1 MVCRKGA
8 GGGAQG
14 PRLLYEPKSL
24 WRAAAG
30 VGEVTVARDE
40 REIEEQYV
48 REGVVMVEMRTQLL
62 YLL

>member
-1 MVCRKGA
+1 M
-8 GGGAQG
+8 
-14 PRLLYEPKSL
+14 YEPKSL
-24 WRAAAG
+24 WRAAAA